1 MFASIKQSYLFGY
14 VVMKTS
20 YYTKDQFK
28 NCKSLEAYN
37 QVVSGFVASVSGK
50 IISRKY
56 VVAAK
61 VRHPQRLNNPL
72 VNIWIITETEGEIIS
87 AHCSGC

>member
-1 MFASIKQSYLFGY
+1 MFAPIKQSYLFGY

-61 VRHPQRLNNPL
+61 VRHPQQLNNPL